1 MSKHHVKGVTFF
13 TLSLVHKCSNTMIQ
27 AHLNSINSR
36 HADECAFSCQIITTE
51 AKIRYNSC
59 SK

>member
-1 MSKHHVKGVTFF
+1 MSKLHVKGVTFF

-27 AHLNSINSR
+27 ANCKSVNGKY
-36 HADECAFSCQIITTE
+36 ADECAFACQIITTE